1 MAETGIPAMTPV
13 NLITGFLGSGKTTLL
28 KRLLTDPALHDTAV
42 LINEFGEIG
51 LDHHLLERLDET
63 MVLLQSGCLCCTI
76 RGDLADA
83 LRDLLSKRERGLVP
97 PFRRVVIESTGLAD
111 PFPVLSTLKSDPV
124 LRHHFVAANVIA
136 TLDAVNGLRQLD
148 SYGESVRQVAIAD
161 VIVVTKTDIAEEPDV
176 LRLTEAVRRFN
187 PDAPMMAASDAL
199 DADQLLNGIARE
211 QASGFYCDEPPA
223 SGNAGSSHGSSIR
236 AFVMTIDTT
245 IDWTA
250 FGIWMTM
257 LLNHHGDR
265 VLRVKGILNV
275 EGEALPVAIH
285 GVQYLVHVPVHMT
298 AWPSADRRSHIV
310 FIVDGIEIALIER
323 SFAAFNALGVSSP
336 AARQVEEA

>member
-1 MAETGIPAMTPV
+1 MAEPAIPAMTPV

-28 KRLLTDPALHDTAV
+28 KRLLADPALHDTAV
-42 LINEFGEIG
+42 LINEFGEVG
-51 LDHHLLERLDET
+51 LDHHLLERLDDT

-124 LRHHFVAANVIA
+124 LRHHFKAATVIT
-136 TLDAVNGLRQLD
+136 TLDAVNGIRQLET
-148 SYGESVRQVAIAD
+148 YGESVRQAAIAD
-161 VIVVTKTDIAEEPDV
+161 VIVLTKTDIAEESDV
-176 LRLTEAVRRFN
+176 LRLTEDVRRFN
-187 PDAPMMAASDAL
+187 PDAPIVAASETL
-199 DADQLLNGIARE
+199 GADRLLNGPARE
-211 QASGFYCDEPPA
+211 TAGGFYCEPVPD
-223 SGNAGSSHGSSIR
+223 GNALSQHASSIQS
-236 AFVMTIDTT
+236 FVMTIDTT

-257 LLNHHGDR
+257 LLNRHGDR
-265 VLRVKGILNV
+265 ILRVKGILNV
-275 EGEALPVAIH
+275 EGEAFPVAIH

-298 AWPSADRRSHIV
+298 SWPSADRRSRIV
-310 FIVDGIEIALIER
+310 FIVDGIEPALIER
-323 SFAAFNALGVSSP
+323 SFVAFNGLGVSSP